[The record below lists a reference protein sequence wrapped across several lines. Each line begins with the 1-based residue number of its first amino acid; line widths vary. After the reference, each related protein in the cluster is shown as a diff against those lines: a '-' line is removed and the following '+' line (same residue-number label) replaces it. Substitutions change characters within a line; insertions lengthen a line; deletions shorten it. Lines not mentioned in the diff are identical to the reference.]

1 MCSNSTNVNETWK
14 AVFYKAFQVSH
25 VIEVAP
31 WLLLNWGIN
40 MRLFIR
46 NYDDNFEFKQGVDID
61 INLKVSTYLISS
73 TQN

>member
-1 MCSNSTNVNETWK
+1 
-14 AVFYKAFQVSH
+14 
-25 VIEVAP
+25 
-31 WLLLNWGIN
+31 